1 MKPRLYSPET
11 TTFTTNGIGVLSDAI
26 SCRAFPAFG
35 EDEIRVKYPLT
46 GTHYADIR
54 LRSILVVKPDP
65 FRDPQP
71 YRVYKI
77 TKPMSGTVT
86 IYARHIAYDLSGIVV
101 TPFNASSAS
110 ETIWRLKNNA
120 VTSCPFSFQTDVS
133 AGRSF
138 SVTAPSTIWS
148 VMGGREGS
156 ILDVFGGEYQFDGYT
171 VHLWNHMGSDRG
183 VSIRYGKNLTS
194 LEQDE
199 NCANCYTGVAPYWLD
214 SQSGEIVT
222 APGTVVSAS
231 GSYGYTR
238 ILPLDLT
245 DKFQEKPSVG
255 DLLAMAQKYMTD
267 NKIGEPAVSWKVEFV
282 QLEKTVEYKGMAL
295 LERISL
301 GDTVHVEFPLMG
313 VSATARAVSAEYD
326 CLLEHYV
333 SVTLGSVRQS
343 IANTIV
349 SQQKEIQKKPSMSVV
364 QTAMSKLTDTI
375 LGAKG
380 GAVRLLDT
388 DGDGSPDEL
397 YIADN
402 KDPAQAV
409 KVWRYNYEG
418 WACSQSGYEGPFVM
432 GATLNDG
439 LLASFVT
446 AANLVAGTIQSAD
459 GETFFLDL
467 DNSILEM
474 KAVNA
479 LQDRMTELSVRAD
492 GISAEISSQKEELGQ
507 VKTSM
512 AEIKASSEEVTIQV
526 QKIVDNGVNKVSTGL
541 GLTISDSSVDIQR
554 PGSEMTNSLDD
565 TGMYVIR
572 GKGTGQESVMLQ
584 ANANGVVATDVTVR
598 NYLIISHARFEDYSD
613 GTDHNRTACFYV

>member
-35 EDEIRVKYPLT
+35 EDELKVKYPLT

-77 TKPMSGTVT
+77 TSPMSGIVT
-86 IYARHIAYDLSGIVV
+86 IYARHIAYDLSGVIVA
-101 TPFNASSAS
+101 PFSASSAA
-110 ETIWRLKNNA
+110 EAVNGLKTNA
-120 VTSCPFSFQTDVS
+120 VTACPFTFHTDKS
-133 AGRSF
+133 TAAEF
-138 SVTAPSTIWS
+138 SVKVPSAIWS
-148 VMGGREGS
+148 VMGSREGS
-156 ILDVFGGEYQFDGYT
+156 ILDVFGGEYQFDGYK
-171 VHLWNHMGSDRG
+171 VHLWNRMGTDRG

-194 LEQDE
+194 LEQDQ
-199 NCANCYTGVAPYWLD
+199 NCASCYTGVAPYWQD
-214 SQSGEIVT
+214 SQSGETVT
-222 APGTVVSAS
+222 LPEVVIYAA
-231 GSYGYTR
+231 GDYGYTR

-245 DKFQEKPSVG
+245 SKFQEAPTT
-255 DLLAMAQKYMTD
+255 DELRTMAQRYMSD
-267 NKIGEPAVSWKVEFV
+267 NKIGEPTVSWKVEFV

-326 CLLEHYV
+326 CLLEHYA
-333 SVTLGSVRQS
+333 SVTLGSVRQN
-343 IANTIV
+343 IAQTIV
-349 SQQKEIQKKPSMSVV
+349 SQQKEIEKKPSMSVV
-364 QTAMSKLTDTI
+364 QTVMSQLTDSI

-418 WACSQSGYEGPFVM
+418 WACSSTGYEGPFVM

-479 LQDRMTELSVRAD
+479 LRDRMTELSVQAD

-507 VKTSM
+507 VKTSV
-512 AEIKASSEEVTIQV
+512 AEIKASSDEVTIQV
-526 QKIVDNGVNKVSTGL
+526 QKIVDNGVDKVSTGL

-572 GKGTGQESVMLQ
+572 GKGTGEETVMLQ
-584 ANANGVVATDVTVR
+584 ANANGVIATDVTVR
-598 NYLIISHARFEDYSD
+598 NYLTIAHARFEDYSD
-613 GTDHNRTACFYV
+613 GTDTNRTGCFFV